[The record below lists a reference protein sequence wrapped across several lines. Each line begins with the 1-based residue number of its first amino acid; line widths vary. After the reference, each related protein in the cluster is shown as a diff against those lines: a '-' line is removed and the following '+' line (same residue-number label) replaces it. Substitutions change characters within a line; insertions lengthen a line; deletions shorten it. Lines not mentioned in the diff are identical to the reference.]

1 MPVLTAAA
9 WRAKPRAA
17 SIERGALLVVCL
29 CAAWCDTCDA
39 FRVTFERIA
48 VTRPHV
54 SFLWLDIE
62 DDAEICGEIDVENFP
77 TLAIWRGGALVFYGV
92 SLPQEGS
99 VARLIDAM
107 AGDAPPAP
115 GAPAAVVE
123 LGRAL
128 ARSQA

>member
-9 WRAKPRAA
+9 WRARPRAA
-17 SIERGALLVVCL
+17 SSGHAAPLVVCL
-29 CAAWCDTCDA
+29 CAAWCDTCSA

-48 VTRPHV
+48 ETRPNIT
-54 SFLWLDIE
+54 FLWLDIE
-62 DDAEICGEIDVENFP
+62 DDAGICGEIDVENFP
-77 TLAIWRGGALVFYGV
+77 TLAIWRADALVFYGA

-115 GAPAAVVE
+115 SAPAAVVE

-128 ARSQA
+128 TR